1 MGTFIAI
8 ELVTVLYLVKNIWHW
23 SDSLIQIEL
32 LLNRPSQREDSKVL
46 KQPTR
51 QVRQMDWTDRRWR
64 LLVMLSCLVTSVQME
79 RKYIIILKYNSC
91 DSQSQAMIPLQCI
104 MDVTKGPHHL
114 LN

>member
-1 MGTFIAI
+1 MFDKDTLAI
-8 ELVTVLYLVKNIWHW
+8 KQTQPEGGL
-23 SDSLIQIEL
+23 E
-32 LLNRPSQREDSKVL
+32 EDRVL